1 MEEPAMSMTPQ
12 KRALK
17 RYRKRLSELG
27 MARFEVL
34 GLNADRELI
43 RTLARRLA
51 GNDPDST
58 RIRATIR
65 QTVSGAQSPKGG
77 ILDALRRSPL
87 VGADLNLSRPLA
99 SGRKVD
105 L

>member
-1 MEEPAMSMTPQ
+1 MST
-12 KRALK
+12 KRFVTLA
-17 RYRKRLSELG
+17 RKRLGKIG

-34 GLNADRELI
+34 GLKADRELI

-58 RIRATIR
+58 RIRVTIR
-65 QTVSGAQSPKGG
+65 QTVSGAPSPKGG

-99 SGRKVD
+99 SVRKVD